1 MSNKPGTIF
10 INYRKDDSNW
20 NALALYNDLQK
31 YFKKEQLFKDFNAIL
46 PGDDFVVS
54 IQNALN
60 KCNVLLVV
68 IGRNWLRMEGV
79 DGKRRLDD
87 PDDFVRL
94 EVATALER
102 GIQVVPVL
110 FDGTPM
116 PKPEELPENLRL
128 LCRRQFIEID
138 PKRFEDDV
146 RNLAEA
152 LKKIL
157 PQEEEPAPP
166 KPGPQPQPKPNPPNT
181 GNQGG
186 PVYNMPAKPNNN
198 LVWAILTLFCC
209 TPLGIVALLH
219 ATKVDNLYNT
229 GQYEQAKVEADKAR
243 QWALYA
249 TIAGVIVFIA
259 YAILGALGSLGGG
272 YSY

>member
-68 IGRNWLRMEGV
+68 IGKNWLYMEGV

-102 GIQVVPVL
+102 GISVVPVL

-157 PQEEEPAPP
+157 PAEDPHPNPP
-166 KPGPQPQPKPNPPNT
+166 KPTPQFNTGDINKPPTHHPGTIPKPD
-181 GNQGG
+181 
-186 PVYNMPAKPNNN
+186 NN
-198 LVWAILTLFCC
+198 LLWGILVTILCC
-209 TPLGIVALLH
+209 LPLGIVSIIH
-219 ATKVDNLYNT
+219 ATKVDGLYNT
-229 GQYEQAKVEADKAR
+229 GQYEQAIAEAKKAK
-243 QWALYA
+243 QWAIYGA
-249 TIAGVIVFIA
+249 IAGVIVYVVYFLA
-259 YAILGALGSLGGG
+259 VAAGSLNS